1 MDELLAN
8 PAVQAGAA
16 PFLAAL
22 IVAVAL
28 RPLKLGGLA
37 ATAAFFTTVYFVAG
51 LQFTPLTAT
60 RKMILV
66 AAIAPAV
73 GILVDFAFK
82 PTKFGAALLAL
93 AAGGAALWAF
103 GPVLGQRPASEAAL
117 LLGTMIA
124 VAVFVVGFGQLALAS
139 DGVRAGAAALAL
151 GIGAGVAAI
160 FSASVAYGSY
170 GLALGAGAG
179 AFLLPQMISGT
190 KSHAGA
196 TFVLPAFLATA
207 LVTAGAMTL
216 AQMPWHVVLVL
227 GLVPLAVRLPGP
239 ERAPVWLQAVIF
251 SLYGFAVAGLA
262 CWLAWP

>member
-1 MDELLAN
+1 MNELLAN

-16 PFLAAL
+16 PFLAGL
-22 IVAVAL
+22 IVALAL

-37 ATAAFFTTVYFVAG
+37 VSAAFFTTVYFVAG
-51 LQFTPLTAT
+51 FQLTPLTAT
-60 RKMILV
+60 RKLILV
-66 AAIAPAV
+66 AAAAPAV
-73 GILVDFAFK
+73 GILIDFAFR
-82 PTKFGAALLAL
+82 PTRLGAALLAI
-93 AAGGAALWAF
+93 AAGGAVLWAF
-103 GPVLGQRPASEAAL
+103 GPVLGQRAAGEGAL
-117 LLGTMIA
+117 LLATGIV
-124 VAVFVVGFGQLALAS
+124 VAAFTVGFGQAALAA

-151 GIGAGVAAI
+151 GIGVGVASI

-179 AFLLPQMISGT
+179 AFLLPQMVSGL

-196 TFVLPAFLATA
+196 TFILPAMLGAA
-207 LVTAGAMTL
+207 LVGAGAMTL
-216 AQMPWHVVLVL
+216 AKMPWTALLVL

-239 ERAPVWLQAVIF
+239 ERAPIWLQSVIF